1 MEKFGLLLRAEK
13 RSGPMGVKSQN
24 FRGCLVEGSTDRTER
39 QQTNS
44 SRDSRDGVGWG
55 RKCKLREIGV
65 VVPLTSINTLP

>member
-39 QQTNS
+39 QQ
-44 SRDSRDGVGWG
+44 RDSRQTAETGLDGEG
-55 RKCKLREIGV
+55 RANSEK
-65 VVPLTSINTLP
+65 SA

>member
-39 QQTNS
+39 QQRN
-44 SRDSRDGVGWG
+44 SRDGVGWG

-65 VVPLTSINTLP
+65 VVPLASINTLP

>member
-1 MEKFGLLLRAEK
+1 MEKFGPLLRAEK

-44 SRDSRDGVGWG
+44 SRDGVGWG
-55 RKCKLREIGV
+55 RKGKLREIGV
-65 VVPLTSINTLP
+65 VVPLASINTLP